1 MHERMTTPLPTPRF
15 FVSVAST
22 GLRFFVS
29 RLFAALARGSAS
41 VASKR
46 FTDGDCSREGN
57 WWGWTETGGG
67 RRTARGEGM
76 RGWHPPPPRLRRAE
90 GSVPEQRS
98 HYSRSVPIVK

>member
-41 VASKR
+41 VDLARSEGGVRPDATAFDIRLLFVATRAARQVHKDAWQRVLELMIDGLAAKR
-46 FTDGDCSREGN
+46 VPKAA
-57 WWGWTETGGG
+57 
-67 RRTARGEGM
+67 RR
-76 RGWHPPPPRLRRAE
+76 P
-90 GSVPEQRS
+90 
-98 HYSRSVPIVK
+98 